1 VGSQWGNLPNKAVIS
16 ELIAPKSMNLLPATH
31 ELHPHFHPLL
41 TNSSSVLDLSW
52 LKLNPQK
59 IFSNPLLERVG
70 ASHVMSSK
78 RPAESMDE
86 MENDT
91 EGGAESDAKRLD
103 TKLQP
108 EMDVLIA
115 GDGSELP
122 ADVPAPPTP
131 IEIPHEERVAA
142 WKLAKAQ
149 DYVKYA
155 QKILQNPLYAS
166 GITSTELRFQDHDP
180 EWGLLDI
187 SLFSEDDWSCL
198 RESVK
203 SLALTTEE
211 EYSWM
216 AAIRSGHWDALVAA
230 VLPLLRNLTELSAPE
245 VQHDC
250 NDLEGNYTWIRKII
264 DRVTS
269 SQEDGDTTRA
279 LLPKLKSVSLA
290 WNDTE
295 NGMDFNDVL
304 LFAQVKS
311 VEYLKAFAVSD
322 EGWPGSDKEL
332 HLNLKSVE
340 LEYSRVDMD
349 SLGSFLECCPKLE
362 TFSYEEGGSTVGF
375 GWFEACKL
383 GLALASIK
391 DCLRELKILDD
402 YTPAANPDCDW
413 DKPMGPVLVDFPKLE
428 KLHVMAIML
437 VGEPDDGLGSLSD
450 ISAED
455 EDEDDDEEL
464 REPGFKKGILVHS
477 LPRGLKE
484 LRLENCPEELFSEL
498 EELCKQKDGEVPWLE
513 IVELDTWA
521 GHDLESHK
529 RLSAKFEAKGVK
541 LISRVPSS

>member
-1 VGSQWGNLPNKAVIS
+1 
-16 ELIAPKSMNLLPATH
+16 M
-31 ELHPHFHPLL
+31 
-41 TNSSSVLDLSW
+41 
-52 LKLNPQK
+52 
-59 IFSNPLLERVG
+59 
-70 ASHVMSSK
+70 MSSK

-86 MENDT
+86 TENDT

-108 EMDVLIA
+108 EIDILIA

-122 ADVPAPPTP
+122 ADVPAPPP
-131 IEIPHEERVAA
+131 PVEISHEERVAA

-155 QKILQNPLYAS
+155 QKIIQNPLYAS
-166 GITSTELRFQDHDP
+166 KITSTELRFQDHDP

-211 EYSWM
+211 EDSWM
-216 AAIRSGHWDALVAA
+216 AAIHSGHWDALAAA
-230 VLPLLRNLTELSAPE
+230 VLPLLCNLAELCAPE

-250 NDLEGNYTWIRKII
+250 NDLEGNYTWIRKIM
-264 DRVTS
+264 DHVTS

-290 WNDTE
+290 WSDTE
-295 NGMDFNDVL
+295 NGMNFNDVL

-322 EGWPGSDKEL
+322 EGWPGPDKEL
-332 HLNLKSVE
+332 HLYLKSVE

-383 GLALASIK
+383 GPALASIK
-391 DCLRELKILDD
+391 DCLRELKILDN
-402 YTPAANPDCDW
+402 YTPGAVPDCDW
-413 DKPMGPVLVDFPKLE
+413 EKPMGPVLADFPKLE

-455 EDEDDDEEL
+455 ED
-464 REPGFKKGILVHS
+464 RMKMRNSVNRASRKGFWYIV
-477 LPRGLKE
+477 
-484 LRLENCPEELFSEL
+484 CPE
-498 EELCKQKDGEVPWLE
+498 V
-513 IVELDTWA
+513 
-521 GHDLESHK
+521 
-529 RLSAKFEAKGVK
+529 
-541 LISRVPSS
+541 